1 MVTKRKSVKNAKKIS
16 TPPAAAKAAS
26 EGSVKAVPKSPTK
39 GSSKN
44 SAKGAAKEPVEGS
57 AKAASADAAKS
68 PAKSPA
74 ESLAKGSAIGSV
86 EGAAKAGGAKSKPSV
101 ASARTVAIPP
111 SPAPATASAS
121 TAARPK
127 KAAKQKVAPGQ
138 SGRLKKQAGTAAAAG
153 EDGESL
159 PSREGAPRKRADG
172 RGRWPWYVA
181 LGVLAVL
188 LVAATGFSWDRWLRY
203 DDARELQGE
212 WQVDGT
218 TRVIVVDGA
227 SIKLTD
233 DVAYAYTID
242 PTAKTIE
249 FTFGNMEGSGRY
261 RFSADR
267 TQLVVME
274 GSSYSALSTL
284 FEDIGWMWDGLVR
297 SVQGKAPAQPE
308 AGEGITVLARVS
320 HDAAAQPRND
330 EGLAAGAAGAGS
342 AADGASGAGSNANG
356 SAGDADTNEGD
367 SADAGGTGAD
377 TPVGDAGSGGDAGNG
392 TNADG
397 GNAAASGNT
406 NGADASNSNAS
417 PSGGSGS
424 SSSASDN
431 LFDLDDVND
440 AGA

>member
-16 TPPAAAKAAS
+16 STPDAAKAAPGVS
-26 EGSVKAVPKSPTK
+26 AKASATSPVKAAPKSP
-39 GSSKN
+39 
-44 SAKGAAKEPVEGS
+44 AKGVEKEPAEVP

-68 PAKSPA
+68 SAKRA
-74 ESLAKGSAIGSV
+74 VEGLAKGPAKDPA
-86 EGAAKAGGAKSKPSV
+86 EGAAKAGGAKPKPSV
-101 ASARTVAIPP
+101 ASARKVAVPP
-111 SPAPATASAS
+111 VPAEASAS
-121 TAARPK
+121 TGARSK
-127 KAAKQKVAPGQ
+127 KAAKRKGAPGQ
-138 SGRLKKQAGTAAAAG
+138 SGRLEKQASAAAG
-153 EDGESL
+153 TGEDAEAA
-159 PSREGAPRKRADG
+159 PSREGAPRKHAGG
-172 RGRWPWYVA
+172 RRRWPWCVA

-188 LVAATGFSWDRWLRY
+188 LVAAAGFSWDRWLRY

-218 TRVIVVDGA
+218 TRVIVIDGA

-267 TQLVVME
+267 SQLVVTE

-284 FEDIGWMWDGLVR
+284 FEDVGWMWDGLVR
-297 SVQGKAPAQPE
+297 FVQGQAPAQPE

-330 EGLAAGAAGAGS
+330 EGLAAGAAGDLAN
-342 AADGASGAGSNANG
+342 GASGAGSSDAANG
-356 SAGDADTNEGD
+356 SAGDPDANAGA
-367 SADAGGTGAD
+367 SADAGGTGTNAPAGD
-377 TPVGDAGSGGDAGNG
+377 TGSSGDAGGSGANAG
-392 TNADG
+392 G
-397 GNAAASGNT
+397 GNAANAG
-406 NGADASNSNAS
+406 ASNSNAS
-417 PSGGSGS
+417 PSNGSGS
-424 SSSASDN
+424 NSPAPDN
-431 LFDLDDVND
+431 LFDLNDLND

>member
-16 TPPAAAKAAS
+16 SMPDAAKAAS
-26 EGSVKAVPKSPTK
+26 GVSAKAAATSPVKAAPKSP
-39 GSSKN
+39 
-44 SAKGAAKEPVEGS
+44 AKGVEKEPAEAP

-68 PAKSPA
+68 SAKRA
-74 ESLAKGSAIGSV
+74 VVGLAKGPAKDPA
-86 EGAAKAGGAKSKPSV
+86 EGAAKAGGAKPKPSV
-101 ASARTVAIPP
+101 ASARKVAVP
-111 SPAPATASAS
+111 PAPAEASAS
-121 TAARPK
+121 TGARSK
-127 KAAKQKVAPGQ
+127 KAAKRKGAPGQ
-138 SGRLKKQAGTAAAAG
+138 SGRLEKQASAAAG
-153 EDGESL
+153 TGEDAEAA
-159 PSREGAPRKRADG
+159 PSREGAPRKHAGG
-172 RGRWPWYVA
+172 RRRWPWCVA
-181 LGVLAVL
+181 LGVLAAL
-188 LVAATGFSWDRWLRY
+188 LVAAAGFSWDRWLRY

-218 TRVIVVDGA
+218 TRVIVIDGA

-242 PTAKTIE
+242 PAAKTIE

-267 TQLVVME
+267 SQLVVTE

-284 FEDIGWMWDGLVR
+284 FEDVGWMWDGLVR
-297 SVQGKAPAQPE
+297 FVQGQAPAQPE

-330 EGLAAGAAGAGS
+330 EGLAAGAAGGLAN
-342 AADGASGAGSNANG
+342 GAPGAGSSDAASS
-356 SAGDADTNEGD
+356 SAGDPDANAGA
-367 SADAGGTGAD
+367 SADAGGTGTNAPAGD
-377 TPVGDAGSGGDAGNG
+377 TGSSGDAGGSG

-397 GNAAASGNT
+397 GNAANAG
-406 NGADASNSNAS
+406 ASNSNAS

-424 SSSASDN
+424 NTPAPDN
-431 LFDLDDVND
+431 LFDLNDVND

>member
-16 TPPAAAKAAS
+16 STPDAAKAAPGVS
-26 EGSVKAVPKSPTK
+26 AKAAATSPVKAAPKSP
-39 GSSKN
+39 
-44 SAKGAAKEPVEGS
+44 AKGVKKEPAEVP

-68 PAKSPA
+68 SANRA
-74 ESLAKGSAIGSV
+74 VEGLAKGPAKGPA
-86 EGAAKAGGAKSKPSV
+86 EGAAKAGGAKPKPSV
-101 ASARTVAIPP
+101 ASARKVAVP
-111 SPAPATASAS
+111 PAPAAAEAS
-121 TAARPK
+121 TGARWQQ
-127 KAAKQKVAPGQ
+127 AAKRKGAPGQ
-138 SGRLKKQAGTAAAAG
+138 SGRLEKQASAAAG
-153 EDGESL
+153 TGEDAEAA
-159 PSREGAPRKRADG
+159 PSREGAPRKHAGG
-172 RGRWPWYVA
+172 RRRWPWCVA

-188 LVAATGFSWDRWLRY
+188 LVAAAGFSWDRWLRY

-218 TRVIVVDGA
+218 TRVIVIDGA

-267 TQLVVME
+267 SQLVVTE

-284 FEDIGWMWDGLVR
+284 FEDVGWMWDGLVR
-297 SVQGKAPAQPE
+297 FVQGQAPAQPE

-330 EGLAAGAAGAGS
+330 EGLAAGAAGDLAN
-342 AADGASGAGSNANG
+342 GAPGAGSSDAANG
-356 SAGDADTNEGD
+356 SAGDAG
-367 SADAGGTGAD
+367 SSGDAGGSGA
-377 TPVGDAGSGGDAGNG
+377 
-392 TNADG
+392 NADG
-397 GNAAASGNT
+397 GNAANAG
-406 NGADASNSNAS
+406 ASNSNAS

-424 SSSASDN
+424 NTPAPDN
-431 LFDLDDVND
+431 LFDLNDVND

>member
-16 TPPAAAKAAS
+16 STPDAAKAAPGVS
-26 EGSVKAVPKSPTK
+26 AKASATSPVKAAPKSP
-39 GSSKN
+39 
-44 SAKGAAKEPVEGS
+44 AKGVEKEPAEVP

-68 PAKSPA
+68 SAKRA
-74 ESLAKGSAIGSV
+74 VEGLAKGPAKDPA
-86 EGAAKAGGAKSKPSV
+86 EGAAKAGGAKPKPSV
-101 ASARTVAIPP
+101 ASARKVAVP
-111 SPAPATASAS
+111 PAPAEASAS
-121 TAARPK
+121 TGARSK
-127 KAAKQKVAPGQ
+127 KAAKRKGAPGQ
-138 SGRLKKQAGTAAAAG
+138 SGRLEKQASAAAG
-153 EDGESL
+153 TGEDAEAA
-159 PSREGAPRKRADG
+159 PSREGAPRKHAGG
-172 RGRWPWYVA
+172 RRRWPWCVA

-188 LVAATGFSWDRWLRY
+188 LVAAAGFSWDRWLRY

-218 TRVIVVDGA
+218 TRVIVIDGA

-267 TQLVVME
+267 SQLVVTE

-284 FEDIGWMWDGLVR
+284 FEDVGWMWDGLVR
-297 SVQGKAPAQPE
+297 FVQGQAPAQPE

-330 EGLAAGAAGAGS
+330 EGLAAGAAGDLAN
-342 AADGASGAGSNANG
+342 GAPGAGSSDAANG
-356 SAGDADTNEGD
+356 SAGDAGANGGA
-367 SADAGGTGAD
+367 SADAGGTGSNA
-377 TPVGDAGSGGDAGNG
+377 PAGDAGSSGDAGG
-392 TNADG
+392 SGANADG
-397 GNAAASGNT
+397 GNAANAG
-406 NGADASNSNAS
+406 ASNSNAS

-424 SSSASDN
+424 NTPAPDN
-431 LFDLDDVND
+431 LFDLNDVND

>member
-16 TPPAAAKAAS
+16 SAPGAAKAAS
-26 EGSVKAVPKSPTK
+26 
-39 GSSKN
+39 
-44 SAKGAAKEPVEGS
+44 GAP
-57 AKAASADAAKS
+57 AKAASADAARSSAKAAS
-68 PAKSPA
+68 EAPAKGP
-74 ESLAKGSAIGSV
+74 AKGSA
-86 EGAAKAGGAKSKPSV
+86 EAPAKAAAAKPKPSV
-101 ASARTVAIPP
+101 ASARKVAVP
-111 SPAPATASAS
+111 PAPAAAAASVS
-121 TAARPK
+121 TGARSK
-127 KAAKQKVAPGQ
+127 KAAKRKVSPSQ
-138 SGRLKKQAGTAAAAG
+138 SGRLEEQASVAAGTG
-153 EDGESL
+153 EDAEAA
-159 PSREGAPRKRADG
+159 PSREGAPRKHAGG
-172 RGRWPWYVA
+172 RRRWPWCVA

-188 LVAATGFSWDRWLRY
+188 LVAAAGFSWDRWLRY

-218 TRVIVVDGA
+218 TRVVVIDGA

-242 PTAKTIE
+242 PAAKTIE

-267 TQLVVME
+267 SQLVVTE

-284 FEDIGWMWDGLVR
+284 FEDVGWMWDGLVR
-297 SVQGKAPAQPE
+297 FVQGQAPAQPE

-330 EGLAAGAAGAGS
+330 EGLAAGAAGGLAN
-342 AADGASGAGSNANG
+342 GASGAGSSDATSS
-356 SAGDADTNEGD
+356 SAGDPDANAGV
-367 SADAGGTGAD
+367 SADAGGTGTNAPAGD
-377 TPVGDAGSGGDAGNG
+377 TGSSGDAGGSG

-397 GNAAASGNT
+397 ENAANAG
-406 NGADASNSNAS
+406 ASNSNAS

-424 SSSASDN
+424 NTPAPDN
-431 LFDLDDVND
+431 LFDLNDVND

>member
-16 TPPAAAKAAS
+16 SMPDAAKAAS
-26 EGSVKAVPKSPTK
+26 GVSAKAAATSPVKAAPKSP
-39 GSSKN
+39 
-44 SAKGAAKEPVEGS
+44 AKGVEKEPAEAP

-68 PAKSPA
+68 SAKRAVEGLAKGP
-74 ESLAKGSAIGSV
+74 AKGSA
-86 EGAAKAGGAKSKPSV
+86 EGAAKAGGAKPKPSV
-101 ASARTVAIPP
+101 ASARKVAIPP
-111 SPAPATASAS
+111 APAEASVS
-121 TAARPK
+121 TGARSK
-127 KAAKQKVAPGQ
+127 KAAKRKGAPGQ
-138 SGRLKKQAGTAAAAG
+138 SGPLEKQASAAAG
-153 EDGESL
+153 TGEDAEAA
-159 PSREGAPRKRADG
+159 PSREGAPRKHAGG
-172 RGRWPWYVA
+172 RRRWPWCVA

-188 LVAATGFSWDRWLRY
+188 LVAAAGFSWDRWLRY

-218 TRVIVVDGA
+218 TRVIVIDGA

-267 TQLVVME
+267 SQLVVTE

-297 SVQGKAPAQPE
+297 FVQGQAPAQPE

-330 EGLAAGAAGAGS
+330 EGLAAGAAGDLAN
-342 AADGASGAGSNANG
+342 GAPGAGSSDAASS
-356 SAGDADTNEGD
+356 SAGDPDANAGA
-367 SADAGGTGAD
+367 SADAGGTGTNAPAGD
-377 TPVGDAGSGGDAGNG
+377 TGSSGDAGGSGA
-392 TNADG
+392 NADG
-397 GNAAASGNT
+397 GNAANAG
-406 NGADASNSNAS
+406 ASNSNAS

-424 SSSASDN
+424 NTPAPDN
-431 LFDLDDVND
+431 LFDLNDVND

>member
-16 TPPAAAKAAS
+16 SMPDAAKAAS
-26 EGSVKAVPKSPTK
+26 GVSAKAAATSPVNAAPKSP
-39 GSSKN
+39 
-44 SAKGAAKEPVEGS
+44 AKGVEKEAAEAP

-68 PAKSPA
+68 SAKRA
-74 ESLAKGSAIGSV
+74 VEGLAKGPAKDPA
-86 EGAAKAGGAKSKPSV
+86 EGAAKAGGAKPKPSV
-101 ASARTVAIPP
+101 ASARKVAVP
-111 SPAPATASAS
+111 PAPVEASVS
-121 TAARPK
+121 TGARSK
-127 KAAKQKVAPGQ
+127 KAAKRKGAPGQ
-138 SGRLKKQAGTAAAAG
+138 SGRLEKQASAAAG
-153 EDGESL
+153 TGEDAEAA
-159 PSREGAPRKRADG
+159 PSREGAPRKHAGG
-172 RGRWPWYVA
+172 RRRWPWCVA

-188 LVAATGFSWDRWLRY
+188 LVAAAGFSWDRWLRY

-218 TRVIVVDGA
+218 TRVIVIDGA

-267 TQLVVME
+267 SQLVVTE

-297 SVQGKAPAQPE
+297 FVQGQAPAQPE

-330 EGLAAGAAGAGS
+330 EGLAAGAAGDLAN
-342 AADGASGAGSNANG
+342 GAPGAGSSDAASS
-356 SAGDADTNEGD
+356 SAGDPDANAGA
-367 SADAGGTGAD
+367 SADAGGTGTNAPAGD
-377 TPVGDAGSGGDAGNG
+377 TGSSGDAGGSGA
-392 TNADG
+392 NADG
-397 GNAAASGNT
+397 GNAANAG
-406 NGADASNSNAS
+406 ASNSNAS

-424 SSSASDN
+424 NTPAPDN
-431 LFDLDDVND
+431 LFDLNDVND

>member
-1 MVTKRKSVKNAKKIS
+1 M
-16 TPPAAAKAAS
+16 PDAAKAAS
-26 EGSVKAVPKSPTK
+26 GVSAKAAATSPVKAAPKSP
-39 GSSKN
+39 
-44 SAKGAAKEPVEGS
+44 AKGVEKEPAEAP

-68 PAKSPA
+68 SAKRAVEGLAKGP
-74 ESLAKGSAIGSV
+74 AKGSA
-86 EGAAKAGGAKSKPSV
+86 EGAAKAGGAKPKPSV
-101 ASARTVAIPP
+101 ASARKVAIPP
-111 SPAPATASAS
+111 APAEASVS
-121 TAARPK
+121 TGARSK
-127 KAAKQKVAPGQ
+127 KAAKRKGAPGQ
-138 SGRLKKQAGTAAAAG
+138 SGPLEKQASAAAG
-153 EDGESL
+153 TGEDAEAA
-159 PSREGAPRKRADG
+159 PSREGAPRKHAGG
-172 RGRWPWYVA
+172 RRRWPWCVA

-188 LVAATGFSWDRWLRY
+188 LVAAAGFSWDRWLRY

-218 TRVIVVDGA
+218 TRVIVIDGA

-249 FTFGNMEGSGRY
+249 FTFGTMEGSGRY

-267 TQLVVME
+267 SQLVVTE

-297 SVQGKAPAQPE
+297 FVQGQAPAQPE

-330 EGLAAGAAGAGS
+330 EGLAAGAAGDLAN
-342 AADGASGAGSNANG
+342 GAPGAGSSDAASS
-356 SAGDADTNEGD
+356 SAGDPDANAGA
-367 SADAGGTGAD
+367 SADAGGTGTNAPAGD
-377 TPVGDAGSGGDAGNG
+377 TGSSGDAGGSGA
-392 TNADG
+392 NADG
-397 GNAAASGNT
+397 GNAANAG
-406 NGADASNSNAS
+406 ASNSNAS

-424 SSSASDN
+424 NTPAPDN
-431 LFDLDDVND
+431 LFDLIDVND